1 MKTLII
7 ALFAL
12 FTTVVYADLYEDQFN
27 TLQGQY
33 NNAIKEYNR
42 KYATALQ
49 PMLEKAQKDGN
60 VELYNK
66 IRQTLFDIGHPI
78 DADWFIGIIDI
89 QDKDSAVT
97 TRRYKFSIDNTV
109 TFVDRLDGTTGLMPP
124 GEIGTYTVLNDGS
137 IKATIGKHIIFTLEK
152 KGNKMISVRWKPED
166 FPNPTKSVTSIS
178 VVKAE

>member
-78 DADWFIGIIDI
+78 DADWFIG
-89 QDKDSAVT
+89 T
-97 TRRYKFSIDNTV
+97 W
-109 TFVDRLDGTTGLMPP
+109 
-124 GEIGTYTVLNDGS
+124 EIEDNDGGKVS
-137 IKATIGKHIIFTLEK
+137 RMYELYANNMVKYVGRRDNYTGGNLQAGTVGKIEMLNENELKITVGALTITLNR
-152 KGNKMISVRWKPED
+152 KGTKVTSARWNTPD
-166 FPNPTKSVTSIS
+166 FPHSA
-178 VVKAE
+178 KAINSTNVIKLK

>member
-78 DADWFIGIIDI
+78 DADWFVGTWEIEDNDGGKVTRIYEVYTNNMVKYFGR
-89 QDKDSAVT
+89 KDNYAGGLQPG
-97 TRRYKFSIDNTV
+97 TV
-109 TFVDRLDGTTGLMPP
+109 GKLELLNNNEIKLTF
-124 GEIGTYTVLNDGS
+124 GEI
-137 IKATIGKHIIFTLEK
+137 IIVVTK
-152 KGNKMISVRWKPED
+152 KGNSFTSARWKGSLD
-166 FPNPTKSVTSIS
+166 FPHSA
-178 VVKAE
+178 KAINSTNVIKLK